1 MTCLPKVR
9 QSITVCKQP
18 SLRTFVQK
26 RKIET
31 HKIRLYGPSK
41 ILPGPKNLI
50 KLDHIFVH
58 WFDIVQFEWR
68 MGISDWNWLI
78 LRIWLAMK
86 RYKGFTLFTFISKI
100 KENRNTWCKFFKL
113 EISCKFANPEVS
125 FREFDGFMK
134 NYFDNYIFWRQGWS
148 LGRESYDAWMN

>member
-1 MTCLPKVR
+1 MQTTIFEDFRP
-9 QSITVCKQP
+9 
-18 SLRTFVQK
+18 K

-31 HKIRLYGPSK
+31 HKIRLYGPFK

-86 RYKGFTLFTFISKI
+86 RYKWFILFTFFQRSKKI
-100 KENRNTWCKFFKL
+100 ETHDANFQTWNCMY
-113 EISCKFANPEVS
+113 IANPKVY

-134 NYFDNYIFWRQGWS
+134 KLFWQLHFFVGSQGWS
-148 LGRESYDAWMN
+148 PGMESYDEWLN